1 MIYLGIKTRTG
12 EGREGKGLTADCSR
26 LTTIQTTAWQLC
38 SVDWRDVTLGVFLY
52 KQRSG
57 VSKSVRGLQLPEE
70 DRTSSYLLV
79 YLLNVNPHQ
88 NV

>member
-1 MIYLGIKTRTG
+1 MG
-12 EGREGKGLTADCSR
+12 ERRRGEEGEEQQRKR
-26 LTTIQTTAWQLC
+26 P
-38 SVDWRDVTLGVFLY
+38 VDWRDVTLGVFLY

-70 DRTSSYLLV
+70 DRTSSYHLV